1 MFSRWLGIESQPL
14 GSQISLH
21 STILTR
27 DVKFFL
33 WSFSVSRETNE
44 LFLRWSL
51 GEKINIALF
60 PHLGSVECG
69 RKAVGSRIVG
79 GTNARPG
86 AWPWQVTM
94 DYKGHP
100 GPHWCGG
107 SIVTPHW
114 IVTAAHCFGNGDD
127 PKKYSIVA
135 GRGDLFSFSFCGVR
149 TLDLLSLTV
158 FLPKQHQWLGSS
170 ELLALGGH
178 LCWIII
184 SYSSSYKLENGN

>member
-21 STILTR
+21 STILTH
-27 DVKFFL
+27 DVKFSL

-51 GEKINIALF
+51 GEKINITLF
-60 PHLGSVECG
+60 PYLGSVECG

-149 TLDLLSLTV
+149 TLDLLSNSVSTQTAPMTG
-158 FLPKQHQWLGSS
+158 F
-170 ELLALGGH
+170 
-178 LCWIII
+178 
-184 SYSSSYKLENGN
+184 